1 VVQVLLVKEV
11 RRDGGGSAGGG
22 EVEVGGLRLCVKVVG
37 DGVEEVGDEAVH
49 GSGGVLRLEKVRKRH
64 GVGGGC
70 GGKQKETKRK
80 ERHQRG

>member
-64 GVGGGC
+64 GVGGS